1 MSLILTEISNA
12 GIAMVA
18 DSSIS
23 MRNPVTGQTEPH
35 KKDWLKILK
44 VPRIHAAVAYW
55 GNIGAVSGAEPFDQW
70 LTTRIR
76 DGAYTDLPSFAN
88 FLATELNTA
97 AHDAPLPHEQCVG
110 IHVAGYHP
118 WQDNIS
124 RPTFYHVLN
133 GDGHIA
139 IRHHVTNQNGQQVL
153 TRIDH
158 QWIAEPRRLFYAH
171 LDYPSDGRPL
181 AESIAKLEAGYITRN
196 GDYFPYLLISDGINF
211 TQQTLQLSG
220 ISLPANP
227 DRLGSRLGYLSLVMQ
242 TVIAIYG
249 CSSLT
254 EVVGGYVTAL
264 GITRNAAY
272 LESTR
277 KTKFPV
283 LRALRFH

>member
-35 KKDWLKILK
+35 NKDWLKLLK
-44 VPRIHAAVAYW
+44 VSRIHAAVAYW

-76 DGAYTDLPSFAN
+76 DGAYTDLPSFAG
-88 FLATELNTA
+88 FLAAELNTA
-97 AHDAPLPHEQCVG
+97 AHNVPLPHGQCVG
-110 IHVAGYHP
+110 IHVAGYHL

-133 GDGHIA
+133 GNGHIA
-139 IRHHVTNQNGQQVL
+139 IRYHSANHNGQQVL

-158 QWIAEPRRLFYAH
+158 EWVAEPRTLFRAN
-171 LDYPSDGRPL
+171 LDYPAAGRPL
-181 AESIAKLEAGYITRN
+181 AESIAGLQEGYITRN
-196 GDYFPYLLISDGINF
+196 GDYFPFLLISDGINY
-211 TQQTLQLSG
+211 TRQTLKLSG
-220 ISLPANP
+220 ISLPSNP
-227 DRLGSRLGYLSLVMQ
+227 ERLGSRLGYLSLVMQ

-264 GITRNAAY
+264 GITPDATY
-272 LESTR
+272 LESNRRTR
-277 KTKFPV
+277 FPA